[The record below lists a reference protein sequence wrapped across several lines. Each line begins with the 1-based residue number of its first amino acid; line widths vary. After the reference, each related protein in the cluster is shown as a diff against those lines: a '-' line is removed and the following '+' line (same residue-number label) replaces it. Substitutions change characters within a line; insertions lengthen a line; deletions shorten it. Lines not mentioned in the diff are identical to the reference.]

1 MVMVGPIFVCDAQ
14 GTPLM
19 PTAPAY
25 ARRLLHQGKAVWQPH
40 HAFPVIRL
48 TRLVEQPSLRPIVVV
63 IDIQLDSARLLLV
76 ADANSAPI
84 TLLSIVI
91 DL

>member
-1 MVMVGPIFVCDAQ
+1 MVGPIFVCDAQ

-48 TRLVEQPSLRPIVVV
+48 TRLVEQPSLRPIVVA
-63 IDIQLDSARLLLV
+63 IDIHRTYASSVKLTGTFDV
-76 ADANSAPI
+76 G
-84 TLLSIVI
+84 
-91 DL
+91 